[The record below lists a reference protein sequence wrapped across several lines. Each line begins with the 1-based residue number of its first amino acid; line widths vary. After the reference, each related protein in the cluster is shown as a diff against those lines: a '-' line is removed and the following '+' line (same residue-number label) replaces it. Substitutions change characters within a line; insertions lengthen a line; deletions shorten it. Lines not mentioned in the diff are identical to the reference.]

1 MKIQEVIENLINGNV
16 SDARKEAKRYGFETI
31 RRAGL
36 DLGMS
41 KLKSQAMAY
50 FLKTG
55 EAWQR
60 YCDLD

>member
-16 SDARKEAKRYGFETI
+16 SDARKEAKRYDFETI

-41 KLKSQAMAY
+41 ELKSQAMAY

-55 EAWQR
+55 
-60 YCDLD
+60 